1 MFWRH
6 PDIQAQTKLGGR
18 LGHVKSRPAPVFF
31 VSSGAL
37 LAGVVEQSLRDVLP
51 DCVAAI
57 QSDCIGGLDFDGPF
71 AAAAGDAEHVALNFR
86 KTSLP
91 HLGPGRAGAWVF
103 EYRFPVFGREGRIRS
118 R

>member
-6 PDIQAQTKLGGR
+6 PDIQAQTKLGVQA

-51 DCVAAI
+51 ERIAAI
-57 QSDCIGGLDFDGPF
+57 QSDCIGGLDFDGPL
-71 AAAAGDAEHVALNFR
+71 ATAAGDAQHATLNFR

-91 HLGPGRAGAWVF
+91 HLGPGRAGARVF
-103 EYRFPVFGREGRIRS
+103 EYR
-118 R
+118 